1 MIISDTLP
9 CGVRIVYEKLPD
21 AQAASIGIWVGA
33 GSYSEEKE
41 TEGISHFIEHML
53 FKGTSARTAKQ
64 IAEDT
69 DKIGSQINAFTSKE
83 ATCYHIKALTNKFA
97 DSVDILLDMFCESI
111 FDPAEIKKE
120 RGVILEEM
128 NMVEDTPDDY
138 IFDLLT
144 GSVLKGTDLE
154 SSIIGTRRSLKNITR
169 DKILDYTNRYY
180 TKDNIVIAVVGQF
193 DEEKLYSQLEEAFR
207 NFPGNKPERLPLE
220 LTSGKRFKSKVKDI
234 GQTHIAIGIPSVSLS
249 DPKYYAQAIVND
261 VLGGS
266 MSSRLFQNIR
276 EEKGLAYSVY
286 SAASS
291 YTQTG
296 MFFIYAGTSPGK
308 EQEVLRAFEFELN
321 KLGKEC
327 ISAED
332 LKIVKQRLKSSYIFS
347 LESMNSRMYRL
358 GKNQLLLGRHYTEEE
373 TLNEIDSVT
382 IEDINE
388 ICRKISDF
396 SAYSGVA
403 ISKNRIDLK
412 KMMQS

>member
-9 CGVRIVYEKLPD
+9 CGVKIVYEKLQD

-69 DKIGSQINAFTSKE
+69 DKIGSHINAFTSKE

-97 DSVDILLDMFCESI
+97 DSVDILLDMFCNSL
-111 FDPAEIKKE
+111 FDSKEIKKE

-154 SSIIGTRRSLKNITR
+154 SSIIGTRRSLKKITR
-169 DKILDYTNRYY
+169 DKILAYTNRYY

-193 DEEKLYSQLEEAFR
+193 DEEKLYVQLDEALR
-207 NFPGNKPERLPLE
+207 RFPDKKPERLPFE
-220 LTSGKRFKSKVKDI
+220 LISGKRFASKIKDI
-234 GQTHIAIGIPSVSLS
+234 GQTHIAIGLPSVSLS
-249 DPKYYAQAIVND
+249 DQQYYAQAIVND
-261 VLGGS
+261 IFGGS

-286 SAASS
+286 SSASA

-296 MFFIYAGTSPGK
+296 MFFIYAGISPGK
-308 EQEVLRAFEFELN
+308 EQEVLHAFEFELN
-321 KLGKEC
+321 KLGTES
-327 ISAED
+327 ISED
-332 LKIVKQRLKSSYIFS
+332 DLEIVKQRLKSGYIFS

-373 TLNEIDSVT
+373 TMNEIDSVT
-382 IEDINE
+382 IEDIHTV
-388 ICRKISDF
+388 CKRISDF

-403 ISKNRIDLK
+403 ISKSKIDIK
-412 KMMQS
+412 KMMQG